1 MISKQT
7 INTLAGSV
15 IDAYQLLMVDPELS
29 EAARNRIGLIM
40 IGMPELATQVLEEL
54 AAPPTLPPVSIH
66 VVPLLRAKGPISMEG
81 GD

>member
-7 INTLAGSV
+7 INTLASSV
-15 IDAYQLLMVDPELS
+15 IDAYDLLMNDPDLAEDTKD
-29 EAARNRIGLIM
+29 RIGLIM

-54 AAPPTLPPVSIH
+54 AAPPTLPPVTLH
-66 VVPLLRAKGPISMEG
+66 TVALLRAKGYSLEG

>member
-7 INTLAGSV
+7 INTLASSV
-15 IDAYQLLMVDPELS
+15 IDAYDLLMNDPDLAE
-29 EAARNRIGLIM
+29 ETKDRIGLIM

-54 AAPPTLPPVSIH
+54 AAPPTLPPVTLH
-66 VVPLLRAKGPISMEG
+66 TVPLLRAKGYSIEG